1 MKLVVDANS
10 WRVVWAVTRVYAAVC
25 LSYAMSFWPGV
36 AEQRAAA
43 EKAAL
48 DELEASVMSF
58 DEIEDVLA
66 DADTHVHR
74 RSDGSLDIKRLSDG
88 ITEQQEIAIDEMTNR
103 WRDEAIAM
111 FGECDLRVSLGF
123 GEREETGTA

>member
-1 MKLVVDANS
+1 MKLVIDANS
-10 WRVVWAVTRVYAAVC
+10 WREVWAFTKVYAAVW

-43 EKAAL
+43 EAAAL
-48 DELEASVMSF
+48 EQAKSLFDEL
-58 DEIEDVLA
+58 EDVLA
-66 DADTHVHR
+66 DADTHVYR

-88 ITEQQEIAIDEMTNR
+88 ITEQQEIAIDAMANR
-103 WRDEAIAM
+103 WREEAIEVL
-111 FGECDLRVSLGF
+111 GDCDLRVSIGF

>member
-1 MKLVVDANS
+1 MKLVVEANS
-10 WRVVWAVTRVYAAVC
+10 WREVWAFTRVYAAVC

-36 AEQRAAA
+36 MERRAAA
-43 EKAAL
+43 EAAEVEQADAL
-48 DELEASVMSF
+48 FDEL
-58 DEIEDVLA
+58 EDVLA

-88 ITEQQEIAIDEMTNR
+88 ITEQQEVAIDEMTNR

-123 GEREETGTA
+123 GEREETETA

>member
-1 MKLVVDANS
+1 VKLVVDANS
-10 WRVVWAVTRVYAAVC
+10 WREVWAFTRVYAAVC

-36 AEQRAAA
+36 KERRAAA
-43 EKAAL
+43 EAAAL
-48 DELEASVMSF
+48 EQAESLFDEL
-58 DEIEDVLA
+58 EDVLA

-88 ITEQQEIAIDEMTNR
+88 ITEQQEVAIDAMTNR

-123 GEREETGTA
+123 GEREETETA

>member
-1 MKLVVDANS
+1 VKLVVDANS
-10 WRVVWAVTRVYAAVC
+10 WREVWAFTKVYAAVC

-36 AEQRAAA
+36 AKQRAAA
-43 EKAAL
+43 EAAAL
-48 DELEASVMSF
+48 EQAESLFDEL
-58 DEIEDVLA
+58 EDVLA

-88 ITEQQEIAIDEMTNR
+88 ITEQQEIAIDAMTNR

-123 GEREETGTA
+123 GEREKTETA